1 MNLQCGLKSDY
12 IIGIMP
18 RKASLKGSFHADE
31 FDEEI
36 EMGRV

>member
-1 MNLQCGLKSDY
+1 MNLQFGLKSSY

-18 RKASLKGSFHADE
+18 KKEGLKGSFHIDE